1 MIKLKDL
8 IKEVAWEEKTLDHV
22 RQFRVP
28 ISAPIMKKVIGD
40 IDMSV
45 FHVAEHYDLPKLKS
59 LVGKKKSLSTFTAVH
74 ITSDIARTGRGIQ
87 TDGGIIFQLEGKL
100 LASSMGDI
108 GSMPDKT
115 GRRWLEGERFKEI
128 FGWKGR
134 LQDSLLPHLHK
145 NKEFKKIHDK
155 LRLPYNPNP
164 AERSHITGKEKATF
178 IKIYID
184 EITKL
189 MIKNKTAIKK
199 EFGQNLT
206 ALAKDYSYAWNEM
219 VVSNIKINDALI
231 VSDSYAIKTI
241 WDKHKPQFGGES
253 TLAKYK
259 SKEEIIKDVNKVI
272 SGKAIWGKLSDI
284 PGFIKSRG
292 GHISMKGM
300 KGY

>member
-8 IKEVAWEEKTLDHV
+8 ITEVAWEQKTLDHV
-22 RQFRVP
+22 RKFRVP

-45 FHVAEHYDLPKLKS
+45 FHVAEHFDLRKLKS
-59 LVGKKKSLSTFTAVH
+59 LVGKKKSLSAFTTVH
-74 ITSDIARTGRGIQ
+74 ITSDIARVGRGIQ

-115 GRRWLEGERFKEI
+115 GRRWLDGEMFKEI

-134 LQDSLLPHLHK
+134 LQDSLLPHLYK
-145 NKEFKKIHDK
+145 DKEFKKLHDK
-155 LRLPYNPNP
+155 IRRCCNLM
-164 AERSHITGKEKATF
+164 TGEDKARF

-199 EFGQNLT
+199 EFGQKVT
-206 ALAKDYSYAWNEM
+206 ALTKDYSYAWNEM
-219 VVSNIKINDALI
+219 VVSNIKIKDALV
-231 VSDSYAIKTI
+231 VSDSYAIDSILNYNT
-241 WDKHKPQFGGES
+241 E
-253 TLAKYK
+253 TK
-259 SKEEIIKDVNKVI
+259 SKEEIMKEVNKVI
-272 SGKAIWGKLSDI
+272 SGNVIWGKKSDI

-292 GHISMKGM
+292 GNISMRGM
-300 KGY
+300 KK

>member
-8 IKEVAWEEKTLDHV
+8 ITEVAWEEKTLDHV
-22 RQFRVP
+22 RKFRVP

-45 FHVAEHYDLPKLKS
+45 FHVAEHFDLRKLKS

-145 NKEFKKIHDK
+145 NKEFKKLHDK
-155 LRLPYNPNP
+155 LRLVQGFKFTGNPTTM
-164 AERSHITGKEKATF
+164 TGKEKARF
-178 IKIYID
+178 IKLYID

-189 MIKNKTAIKK
+189 MIKNKAAIKK
-199 EFGQNLT
+199 EFGQKVTSLSV
-206 ALAKDYSYAWNEM
+206 DYSYAWNEM
-219 VVSNIKINDALI
+219 VVSNIKIKDALV
-231 VSDSYAIKTI
+231 VSDSHAIDSILNYNTKT
-241 WDKHKPQFGGES
+241 
-253 TLAKYK
+253 K
-259 SKEEIIKDVNKVI
+259 SKEEIMKDVNGAI
-272 SGKAIWGKLSDI
+272 SGKAIWGKKSDI

-292 GHISMKGM
+292 GNISMRGM

>member
-8 IKEVAWEEKTLDHV
+8 LKEVAWKDDTLMMAAK
-22 RQFRVP
+22 RKIP

-134 LQDSLLPHLHK
+134 LQD
-145 NKEFKKIHDK
+145 F
-155 LRLPYNPNP
+155 
-164 AERSHITGKEKATF
+164 ERAILCGYAS
-178 IKIYID
+178 IY
-184 EITKL
+184 
-189 MIKNKTAIKK
+189 
-199 EFGQNLT
+199 
-206 ALAKDYSYAWNEM
+206 
-219 VVSNIKINDALI
+219 
-231 VSDSYAIKTI
+231 
-241 WDKHKPQFGGES
+241 GGELFDDNS
-253 TLAKYK
+253 F
-259 SKEEIIKDVNKVI
+259 
-272 SGKAIWGKLSDI
+272 G
-284 PGFIKSRG
+284 
-292 GHISMKGM
+292 
-300 KGY
+300 